1 MRYYRVNCYLPP
13 REGKTY
19 GNHMLLGIAAVGVEA
34 ALQEAKAIYPQARID
49 GINDQGKIHN
59 LSADKL
65 VRGEYLAAAPKPE

>member
-19 GNHMLLGIAAVGVEA
+19 GHNMLLGIAAEGVESAFEA
-34 ALQEAKAIYPQARID
+34 ARAIYPQARID

-59 LSADKL
+59 LSAE
-65 VRGEYLAAAPKPE
+65 RYGEYLAVAAKPE